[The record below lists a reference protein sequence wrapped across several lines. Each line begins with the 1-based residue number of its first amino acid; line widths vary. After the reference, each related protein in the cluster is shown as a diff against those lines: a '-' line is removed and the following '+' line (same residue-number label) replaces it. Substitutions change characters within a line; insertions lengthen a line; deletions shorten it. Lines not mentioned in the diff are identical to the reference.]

1 MYPKHAGDKNKAV
14 NFTEQLYG
22 NLAQGCGERKPEL
35 GKKSSEL
42 HAKALMWTYWD
53 LDSDEKSRFRLSL
66 LVLNW
71 TISSGKNFH
80 GKI

>member
-42 HAKALMWTYWD
+42 HAKALM
-53 LDSDEKSRFRLSL
+53 
-66 LVLNW
+66 
-71 TISSGKNFH
+71 
-80 GKI
+80 